1 MHQCMNQN
9 NTHTK
14 IQVCRTIDFLEQN
27 QYDCVI
33 IYLKYFAIQDQLPK
47 YPLNSAVNKTL
58 SHLLV
63 SFFALSLR
71 DQDQAVLGDLTK
83 GRGQHYRTLI
93 GYNDF

>member
-1 MHQCMNQN
+1 MNQN

-14 IQVCRTIDFLEQN
+14 IQVCRTIDFWEQN

-33 IYLKYFAIQDQLPK
+33 IYLKYFAIQDHVSK

-58 SHLLV
+58 SHVLV

-83 GRGQHYRTLI
+83 GRGQHYTTLI